1 MKFRKSAAAALIAA
15 ALTMTAA
22 FPAGAATVNELP
34 AAVTVSDSTE
44 DIPHIKT
51 EAEAEKY
58 FIQQFK
64 AHTEHIEFFITE
76 PEDNDYKRIN
86 DRIFAPLDHYNGKA
100 DEGFYL
106 SMEATRSSSALPTKD
121 GIRVICDST
130 FITTPEQETQVTE
143 EMEKLRS
150 TDGFQAAC
158 SASIYD
164 RILWAYDYV
173 SENMVLTD
181 DLSDQSHSSAYSALI
196 NGEANEQGQ
205 IHLLIRLL
213 GELGVACAP
222 YATNLNSLTNDSL
235 DAHFMAM
242 AEIDGKNYFLDPVWD
257 KKLEDTGH
265 NFFLKGYNDLDSENG
280 GREDLT
286 HIHLFQIFS
295 FGEEVPLEES
305 MKELG
310 VAPSAYPGSEY
321 PLGDVNADGFIN
333 SVDASNV
340 LAEYARLSTGDRIG
354 YFKDSRKKAADVNK
368 DGSTDAVDASQILS
382 YYAYAATAHGESMSI
397 EEYLS

>member
-1 MKFRKSAAAALIAA
+1 MKFRKSAAAALIAAA

-76 PEDNDYKRIN
+76 PEDDDYKRIN
-86 DRIFAPLDHYNGKA
+86 DRIFAPLEHYNGKA
-100 DEGFYL
+100 DEGYYL
-106 SMEATRSSSALPTKD
+106 SMEASCSSSALPTKD

-130 FITTPEQETQVTE
+130 FITTPEQEAQVTE

-158 SASIYD
+158 SASTYD

-310 VAPSAYPGSEY
+310 VAPLCLSRIRISPRRRKCRRFYKFRGRIKCTRRVRKTVHRRPH
-321 PLGDVNADGFIN
+321 
-333 SVDASNV
+333 
-340 LAEYARLSTGDRIG
+340 RLLQG
-354 YFKDSRKKAADVNK
+354 
-368 DGSTDAVDASQILS
+368 QP
-382 YYAYAATAHGESMSI
+382 
-397 EEYLS
+397 